1 MTDKTLKRLSRSELL
16 ELLLAQT
23 REREALEKKLEDPEV
38 VIKEVEVEVPPSGD
52 FCNMG
57 SHRSWPVAF
66 LVSLIFNCILALV
79 IALIL
84 KKKRYKAEDVP
95 LVDYDIDD
103 DM

>member
-1 MTDKTLKRLSRSELL
+1 MNEKIAALLMELQ
-16 ELLLAQT
+16 E
-23 REREALEKKLEDPEV
+23 LEKKLEDPEV
-38 VIKEVEVEVPPSGD
+38 VIKEVEVEVPPSDD

-57 SHRSWPVAF
+57 SHRTWPVAF